1 MTKKK
6 AIIVTLAALAV
17 VAIVV
22 LVIVRPIGR
31 PAAGKIAVIPL
42 SGTIDSQEGSSLLGS
57 TITPELVREYLGRAE
72 RDAAV
77 KAIVLRIDS
86 PGGTVAASQQIL
98 NEIEKVSE
106 EKPIVVSIDNMAA
119 SGGYYISTGADMI
132 VILPTAQTGSIGV
145 ISQIPNIEGLYDKLG
160 IKIQTFKGGRYKDM
174 YRGLRELTPEE
185 EEILQDMV
193 DEYYQHFIQVVADG
207 RGLSTDDVRD
217 LATGQVYSGIEASK
231 LGLVDELGDLDAAL
245 NLTAELAGLERY
257 VVEYYER
264 PGLTLWSLLGLADAI
279 QARLWGLSAQD
290 IVLLETLSRSYPQP
304 QFLYQG

>member
-1 MTKKK
+1 MKKKK
-6 AIIVTLAALAV
+6 AIIITLAALAV

-42 SGTIDSQEGSSLLGS
+42 SGTIGSQEGSRFLGS
-57 TITPELVREYLGRAE
+57 TITPELVRAYLRTAE

-77 KAIVLRIDS
+77 KAIILRIDS
-86 PGGTVAASQQIL
+86 PGGTVPASQEIL
-98 NEIEKVSE
+98 NEIERVAE

-160 IKIQTFKGGRYKDM
+160 IEIQTFKGGKYKDM

-185 EEILQDMV
+185 EEILQEMV
-193 DEYYQHFIQVVADG
+193 DEYYEHFIQVVAEG

-217 LATGQVYSGIEASK
+217 LATGQLYSGAKARK

-264 PGLTLWSLLGLADAI
+264 PGLTLWSLLGFADAI

-290 IVLLETLSRSYPQP
+290 IVLLETLSQSYPQP
-304 QFLYQG
+304 TFLYQG